1 MTWENRDI
9 YVVKLANTPKF
20 SRLCD
25 IVTFLRLLKL
35 FFGNILV
42 DMVVGYTKL
51 YSHREKTGIS
61 FEITYEKIRLF
72 LSTLLLSVISFQVV
86 KYIGRRPP
94 ILLYKQGLIQ
104 CLVIRSSVF
113 FGISIFETTNN
124 LINQTNF
131 RSSLGDYEIFEV
143 LFQ

>member
-20 SRLCD
+20 SRLYD

-104 CLVIRSSVF
+104 CLVLRSSVF
-113 FGISIFETTNN
+113 FGIIVTTNN

-131 RSSLGDYEIFEV
+131 RSSLGD
-143 LFQ
+143 

>member
-9 YVVKLANTPKF
+9 YVAKLANTPKF
-20 SRLCD
+20 SRLYD

-113 FGISIFETTNN
+113 FGISIFVTTNN

-131 RSSLGDYEIFEV
+131 RSSLGD
-143 LFQ
+143 

>member
-20 SRLCD
+20 SRLYD

-113 FGISIFETTNN
+113 FGISIFVTTNN

>member
-20 SRLCD
+20 SRLYD

-61 FEITYEKIRLF
+61 FEITYEEIRLF

-113 FGISIFETTNN
+113 FGISIFVTTNN

-131 RSSLGDYEIFEV
+131 RSSLGD
-143 LFQ
+143 

>member
-20 SRLCD
+20 SRLYD

-113 FGISIFETTNN
+113 FGISIFVTTNN

-131 RSSLGDYEIFEV
+131 RSSLGD
-143 LFQ
+143 

>member
-20 SRLCD
+20 SRLYD

-113 FGISIFETTNN
+113 FGIIVTTNN

>member
-20 SRLCD
+20 SRLYD

-113 FGISIFETTNN
+113 FGISIFVTTNN

-131 RSSLGDYEIFEV
+131 RSSLGDYGIFEV

>member
-20 SRLCD
+20 GRLCD

-113 FGISIFETTNN
+113 FGISIFVTTNN

>member
-72 LSTLLLSVISFQVV
+72 LSTLLLSGISFQVV

-113 FGISIFETTNN
+113 FGISIFVTTNN

-131 RSSLGDYEIFEV
+131 RSSLGD
-143 LFQ
+143 

>member
-113 FGISIFETTNN
+113 FGISIFVTTNN

>member
-20 SRLCD
+20 SRLYD

-113 FGISIFETTNN
+113 FGISIIVTTNN

-131 RSSLGDYEIFEV
+131 RSSLGD
-143 LFQ
+143 

>member
-9 YVVKLANTPKF
+9 YVVKLAITPKF
-20 SRLCD
+20 SRLYD

>member
-20 SRLCD
+20 SRLYD

-113 FGISIFETTNN
+113 FGIIVTTNN

-131 RSSLGDYEIFEV
+131 RSSLGD
-143 LFQ
+143 

>member
-9 YVVKLANTPKF
+9 YVVKLANTLKF
-20 SRLCD
+20 SRLYD

-42 DMVVGYTKL
+42 DMIVGHTKL
-51 YSHREKTGIS
+51 YSHREKAGIN

-72 LSTLLLSVISFQVV
+72 LSMLLLRVISFQVV
-86 KYIGRRPP
+86 KYIGRRSA
-94 ILLYKQGLIQ
+94 ILLYKQSLIQ

-113 FGISIFETTNN
+113 FGISIFVTTNN
-124 LINQTNF
+124 LINKTNF
-131 RSSLGDYEIFEV
+131 RSSLGD
-143 LFQ
+143 

>member
-20 SRLCD
+20 SRLYD

-35 FFGNILV
+35 LFGNILV

-113 FGISIFETTNN
+113 FGISIIVTTNN

-131 RSSLGDYEIFEV
+131 RSSLGD
-143 LFQ
+143 